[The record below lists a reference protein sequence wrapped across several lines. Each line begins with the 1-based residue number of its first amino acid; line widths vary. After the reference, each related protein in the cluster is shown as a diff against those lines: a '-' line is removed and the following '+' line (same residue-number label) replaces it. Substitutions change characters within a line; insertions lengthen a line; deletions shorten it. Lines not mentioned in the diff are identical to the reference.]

1 MKQLVCELCRGTNF
15 GKLDGTYICQS
26 CGSKYSLEEAR
37 RLLVEIP
44 PEPAKPA
51 EPEQPRIPVDHLAL
65 ARQAKIRGEDA
76 EALRHYTIAHNADP
90 ENWEAAFFTVYYNAL
105 ACKISQIEAA
115 AGSVRTALGP
125 VLEKLQA
132 QLPPQQRQAAY
143 AEISLY
149 TNKAASFLYDAARN
163 HFDGLESYIRSSYS
177 QEMVSRCGAALDILY
192 TLGDRFQG
200 IPQLQP
206 MMLEAW
212 KVAIQLH
219 EKMLPFCGNA
229 QSNRDII
236 RSYVQKVGQYDP
248 AYLEKQ
254 AQSQREARRREIIDE
269 MGRLRSR
276 LDAPAPK
283 GPSKGGM
290 TVGGLLLLILGI
302 VFCVMGLEDDDLFIV
317 FICGLV
323 ELFIGIIFLIA
334 GVSAANNGGQQAY
347 RQEKEQLQ
355 RQYDALSRE
364 LNSLR

>member
-1 MKQLVCELCRGTNF
+1 MKQLVCELCRSTNF
-15 GKLDGTYICQS
+15 GKLDGIYVCRD

-37 RLLVEIP
+37 RLLVEIQ
-44 PEPAKPA
+44 PEPVKPT
-51 EPEQPRIPVDHLAL
+51 EPEQPHIPVDHLAL
-65 ARQAKIRGEDA
+65 ARQAKVNGEDA
-76 EALRHYTIAHNADP
+76 EALRHYTIVRNADP
-90 ENWEAAFFTVYYNAL
+90 ENWEATFFTVYYNAL

-125 VLEKLQA
+125 VLEKIQA
-132 QLPPQQRQAAY
+132 QLPQEQRQSAY
-143 AEISLY
+143 AEVSLY
-149 TNKAASFLYDAARN
+149 TNKATSFLYDAARK

-192 TLGDRFQG
+192 ALGDHFQS

-212 KVAIQLH
+212 KVGIGLH
-219 EKMLPFCGNA
+219 EKMLPFCGNP

-236 RSYVQKVGQYDP
+236 SSYIHKVGQFDP
-248 AYLEKQ
+248 AYLGEK
-254 AQSQREARRREIIDE
+254 AQSQKETRRREIMEE
-269 MGRLRSR
+269 MGRLRNR
-276 LDAPAPK
+276 LNAPAPK
-283 GPSKGGM
+283 GTSKAGMVAGGFF
-290 TVGGLLLLILGI
+290 LLILGI

-323 ELFIGIIFLIA
+323 ELFIGIIFLVA

-347 RQEKEQLQ
+347 RQEQEQLQ